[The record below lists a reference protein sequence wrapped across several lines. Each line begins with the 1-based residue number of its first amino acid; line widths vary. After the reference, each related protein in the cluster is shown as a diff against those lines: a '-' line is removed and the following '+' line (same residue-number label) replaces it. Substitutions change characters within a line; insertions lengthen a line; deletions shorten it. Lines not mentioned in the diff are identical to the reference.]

1 MVKGHEEG
9 ERKERRKSDG
19 KGRGEW
25 RMGEGEGVEYYVME
39 NCILGNFI

>member
-1 MVKGHEEG
+1 MFEESGDGRRG
-9 ERKERRKSDG
+9 EGR
-19 KGRGEW
+19 RGEW

>member
-1 MVKGHEEG
+1 MFEESG
-9 ERKERRKSDG
+9 DG
-19 KGRGEW
+19 RRGEW